1 MLADSEGASYPGTM
15 TNREGVAP
23 HCPED
28 DVVMLAVPG
37 GWRCPECG
45 HLQQAQDIE
54 EPGFLDGLGRRS

>member
-1 MLADSEGASYPGTM
+1 M
-15 TNREGVAP
+15 TNREGTAP

-45 HLQQAQDIE
+45 HLQQAQDPD
-54 EPGFLDGLGRRS
+54 EPDPPAAFGSRL